1 MATLHNRYS
10 EKVQQKP
17 TMINYQ
23 RVTTNGLHTYLLVSS
38 YQTHQCRQHL
48 HLPRP
53 WLHLQDKTRAENA
66 KNNNQRF
73 SIKIREG
80 LVYDHFSTLSS
91 DDRHLVSNAN
101 NALSKGLTVLLSWI
115 TEAVR
120 PAADD
125 PFPEV

>member
-1 MATLHNRYS
+1 VKKFN
-10 EKVQQKP
+10 KP

-23 RVTTNGLHTYLLVSS
+23 RVTRNGLHTYLLVSS

-53 WLHLQDKTRAENA
+53 WLLLQDKTRAENA

-73 SIKIREG
+73 SIKIREA
-80 LVYDHFSTLSS
+80 
-91 DDRHLVSNAN
+91 NAN